1 MSNRREFLKKSAM
14 LLTTFTTA
22 SLIPVSVTYA
32 DQISA
37 VNKKAKMSD
46 FTLWQLPCH
55 RDPVKGEAYDFKTP
69 EGKILSMPF
78 KGNSYVFRTA
88 NGKVIVMDG
97 GVPPEAGYLRGFL
110 AALGNNVT
118 AWFLSHP
125 HTDHVG
131 AFHEILKNPE
141 GIQIET
147 IYHSEF
153 SKEYYESVEP
163 KYIPMTTELYENLKK
178 SDFNVENIT
187 EPCVVEID
195 RVQFKILSVKNE
207 TQKQD
212 AYNNSSMVIRASDS
226 ARSIVFLADSGIARG
241 EELLN
246 GKFRD
251 DLNCDFL
258 QMAHHGEGGVGKKFY
273 QSIKFN
279 ACLWP
284 VSKNLFQKSGVVTT
298 MEWMKELGIK
308 KHFVSADGIAVIE

>member
-1 MSNRREFLKKSAM
+1 MSKRREFLKQSAM
-14 LLTTFTTA
+14 LPSMFTTA
-22 SLIPVSVTYA
+22 MLFPVSVTDSA
-32 DQISA
+32 QISA
-37 VNKKAKMSD
+37 FSQKTKTSD

-55 RDPVKGEAYDFKTP
+55 RDTVKGEVYDFKTP

-78 KGNSYVFRTA
+78 KGNSYVFRTT
-88 NGKVIVMDG
+88 NGKIIVMDG

-110 AALGNNVT
+110 AALGNNVE

-131 AFHEILKNPE
+131 AFHEILKNPD
-141 GIQIET
+141 GIQIKT

-163 KYIPMTTELYENLKK
+163 KYVPMTKELYESLKK
-178 SDFNVENIT
+178 SDFKVENVT

-207 TQKQD
+207 TQKRD
-212 AYNNSSMVIRASDS
+212 AYNNSSMVIRVSDS
-226 ARSIVFLADSGIARG
+226 ARSVVFLADSGTARG

-246 GKFRD
+246 GQFCN

-258 QMAHHGEGGVGKKFY
+258 QMAHHGESGVSKKFY

-284 VSKNLFQKSGVVTT
+284 TSKNIFQKGGAVTT
-298 MEWMKELGIK
+298 MQWMKELGIQ
-308 KHFVSADGIAVIE
+308 KHFVSADGISVIQ

>member
-14 LLTTFTTA
+14 LTTTFTA
-22 SLIPVSVTYA
+22 ALIPVSATYA

-37 VNKKAKMSD
+37 VNKTTKTSN

-69 EGKILSMPF
+69 EGKIINMPF
-78 KGNSYVFRTA
+78 KGNSYVFRTI
-88 NGKVIVMDG
+88 NGKVIVIDG

-110 AALGNNVT
+110 AALGNDVE

-131 AFHEILKNPE
+131 AFHEILKNPD
-141 GIQIET
+141 GIKIKT

-163 KYIPMTTELYENLKK
+163 KYVPMTKELYENLKK
-178 SDFNVENIT
+178 SDCKVEDVT
-187 EPCVVEID
+187 EPRIVEID

-207 TQKQD
+207 KQKQD
-212 AYNNSSMVIRASDS
+212 AYNNSSMVIRVSDS
-226 ARSIVFLADSGIARG
+226 SRSIVFLADSGIARG

-284 VSKNLFQKSGVVTT
+284 VTKNIFQKGGAVTT
-298 MEWMKELGIK
+298 MKWMKELGIQ
-308 KHFVSADGIAVIE
+308 KHFISANGITVIE

>member
-14 LLTTFTTA
+14 LATASTTA
-22 SLIPVSVTYA
+22 ALITVSDTFA

-37 VNKKAKMSD
+37 ANKKTKTSG

-69 EGKILSMPF
+69 EGKIISMPF
-78 KGNSYVFRTA
+78 KGNSYVFRTT
-88 NGKVIVMDG
+88 NGKIIVMDG

-110 AALGNNVT
+110 AALGNNVE

-131 AFHEILKNPE
+131 AFHEILKNPD
-141 GIQIET
+141 GIEIKT

-163 KYIPMTTELYENLKK
+163 KYVPMTTELYANLKK
-178 SDFNVENIT
+178 SDFKVEDIT

-207 TQKQD
+207 NQKQD
-212 AYNNSSMVIRASDS
+212 AYNNSSMVIRVSDS
-226 ARSIVFLADSGIARG
+226 LRSIVFLADSGVARG
-241 EELLN
+241 KELLN
-246 GKFRD
+246 GQFRD

-258 QMAHHGEGGVGKKFY
+258 QMAHHGEGGVGKNFY
-273 QSIKFN
+273 QSIQFK

-284 VSKNLFQKSGVVTT
+284 VSKNIFQNGGAVTT
-298 MEWMKELGIK
+298 MRWMKELGIQ

>member
-1 MSNRREFLKKSAM
+1 M
-14 LLTTFTTA
+14 LTATLTTA
-22 SLIPVSVTYA
+22 AVLIPVSNIYT
-32 DQISA
+32 DPISA
-37 VNKKAKMSD
+37 VNKTTKMSN

-69 EGKILSMPF
+69 EGKIISMPF
-78 KGNSYVFRTA
+78 KGNSYVFRTN

-110 AALGNNVT
+110 AALGNNVE

-131 AFHEILKNPE
+131 AFHEILKNPD
-141 GIQIET
+141 GIKIET

-163 KYIPMTTELYENLKK
+163 KYVPMTKELYENLKK
-178 SDFNVENIT
+178 SDFKVEDVT
-187 EPCVVEID
+187 EPRVVEID

-207 TQKQD
+207 KQKQD
-212 AYNNSSMVIRASDS
+212 AYNNSSMVIRTSDS
-226 ARSIVFLADSGIARG
+226 SRSIVFLADSGIARG

-284 VSKNLFQKSGVVTT
+284 VTKNIFQKGGAVTT
-298 MEWMKELGIK
+298 MKLMKELGIK
-308 KHFVSADGIAVIE
+308 KHFVSANGIAVIE